1 MTTGVGLTVGD
12 SVSTAVVTASGTDV
26 RTIEHPSVLFTAPDG
41 TVQLGDPGTES
52 TGAVRDFLTR
62 VGEPAGIEYAG
73 SLTRAED
80 LVATAM
86 FCLDRKSVV

>member
-41 TVQLGDPGTES
+41 TVQLGDPARNRPAPSATS
-52 TGAVRDFLTR
+52 SPASASPRASSTR
-62 VGEPAGIEYAG
+62 V
-73 SLTRAED
+73 R
-80 LVATAM
+80 
-86 FCLDRKSVV
+86 

>member
-52 TGAVRDFLTR
+52 TGAVRDFLAR
-62 VGEPAGIEYAG
+62 VGEPRA
-73 SLTRAED
+73 SSTR
-80 LVATAM
+80 VP
-86 FCLDRKSVV
+86 

>member
-41 TVQLGDPGTES
+41 TVAEARRRRVDGTVADENDVLRCRIS
-52 TGAVRDFLTR
+52 CTALISDCARSVAL
-62 VGEPAGIEYAG
+62 
-73 SLTRAED
+73 
-80 LVATAM
+80 LVT
-86 FCLDRKSVV
+86 